1 MYRKYLATAAA
12 ILVSV
17 SMMMTGCSGNHAV
30 KDNNVQQTEA
40 VNAQSEDGTRSGT
53 ASKTG
58 TKQGTQK
65 EGNTTGSAAQKRENQ
80 KTGDGT
86 GGSNNSTNNNKNENN
101 IYINNGNGNSNGNG
115 GSRQKT
121 GSSGSGRT
129 TKNQTNTT
137 YNIYETHNHNTTNKT
152 ENHYSTTH
160 NSKTENKYTSTTT
173 ENVNVDQSIGKT
185 TVNQEQNIT
194 ENSTTNTTNTN
205 INLGDQSNGKTT
217 NTTVNNE
224 EDTTITKN
232 ETNTGNQNNGNQ
244 AIGSGNN
251 QRSDVYAVY
260 PYEPGNLDHYT
271 DPKPVEGDTGDEDTS
286 KDGLL
291 GFGGSDSGNGSTDP
305 DSEDPVIGTTADEVT
320 DDEPVPASTDGFTDI
335 YDFEEQDEDIP
346 DDYDGGD
353 DWNNGEGGDDWN
365 NSDGGDDWNNS
376 DGGDD
381 WNNSEDGDDWNNSED
396 GGEEDYQGD
405 DFETFDQNETP
416 GMMEETQEMWETN
429 GGTDSADMPSEG
441 ESLQVSS
448 GSDMGT
454 TYDVSGHSTISF
466 TVGLAE
472 GSDLSGS
479 AWIEVCDQEGNVIGQ
494 TGEVGPGRSTNANF
508 DVSGMDTIQFRACT
522 DSGEMVDLQISG
534 LVLN

>member
-1 MYRKYLATAAA
+1 M
-12 ILVSV
+12 
-17 SMMMTGCSGNHAV
+17 
-30 KDNNVQQTEA
+30 
-40 VNAQSEDGTRSGT
+40 
-53 ASKTG
+53 
-58 TKQGTQK
+58 
-65 EGNTTGSAAQKRENQ
+65 
-80 KTGDGT
+80 
-86 GGSNNSTNNNKNENN
+86 
-101 IYINNGNGNSNGNG
+101 
-115 GSRQKT
+115 
-121 GSSGSGRT
+121 
-129 TKNQTNTT
+129 
-137 YNIYETHNHNTTNKT
+137 
-152 ENHYSTTH
+152 
-160 NSKTENKYTSTTT
+160 
-173 ENVNVDQSIGKT
+173 
-185 TVNQEQNIT
+185 
-194 ENSTTNTTNTN
+194 
-205 INLGDQSNGKTT
+205 
-217 NTTVNNE
+217 
-224 EDTTITKN
+224 
-232 ETNTGNQNNGNQ
+232 
-244 AIGSGNN
+244 
-251 QRSDVYAVY
+251 
-260 PYEPGNLDHYT
+260 
-271 DPKPVEGDTGDEDTS
+271 EGDTGDEDTS
-286 KDGLL
+286 KYGLL

-305 DSEDPVIGTTADEVT
+305 DPEDSVIGTTADEVT

-353 DWNNGEGGDDWN
+353 DWNNGE
-365 NSDGGDDWNNS
+365 GGDDWNNS

-479 AWIEVCDQEGNVIGQ
+479 AWIEVCDQDGNVIGQ

>member
-1 MYRKYLATAAA
+1 MYRKYMTAAAA

-40 VNAQSEDGTRSGT
+40 VNAQSEDGTRSG
-53 ASKTG
+53 AGSKTG

-86 GGSNNSTNNNKNENN
+86 DGSNNSTNNNKNENN

-121 GSSGSGRT
+121 GSTGSGRT
-129 TKNQTNTT
+129 TKNQTTTT

-160 NSKTENKYTSTTT
+160 NSKTENKYTNTTT

-232 ETNTGNQNNGNQ
+232 ETNTVNQNNGNQ
-244 AIGSGNN
+244 AIGSGND
-251 QRSDVYAVY
+251 QGGDAYA
-260 PYEPGNLDHYT
+260 YEPGNLDHYT
-271 DPKPVEGDTGDEDTS
+271 DPKPVEGDTGDEDTG
-286 KDGLL
+286 KDALL

-305 DSEDPVIGTTADEVT
+305 DYEDSVIGTTADEVT
-320 DDEPVPASTDGFTDI
+320 DEEPVPAPTDGFTDTI
-335 YDFEEQDEDIP
+335 NTDEPVDDIPGEGTEDIWP
-346 DDYDGGD
+346 DDPEPEYPYEGTTTDIPEEYVDEPVDDIPYDGGD
-353 DWNNGEGGDDWN
+353 DWYNGEGD
-365 NSDGGDDWNNS
+365 
-376 DGGDD
+376 
-381 WNNSEDGDDWNNSED
+381 
-396 GGEEDYQGD
+396 GEEDYQGD

-416 GMMEETQEMWETN
+416 GMMEGPQEMWETN
-429 GGTDSADMPSEG
+429 DSTDSADMPSEG
-441 ESLQVSS
+441 DSLQVSS

-522 DSGEMVDLQISG
+522 DSGETVDLQISS

>member
-40 VNAQSEDGTRSGT
+40 VNAQSEDGTRSG
-53 ASKTG
+53 AVSKTG

-160 NSKTENKYTSTTT
+160 NSKTENKYTNTTT

-217 NTTVNNE
+217 TTTVNNE

-232 ETNTGNQNNGNQ
+232 ETNTVNQNNGNQ
-244 AIGSGNN
+244 AIGSGND
-251 QRSDVYAVY
+251 QGGDAYA
-260 PYEPGNLDHYT
+260 YEPGNLDHYT
-271 DPKPVEGDTGDEDTS
+271 DPKPVEGDTGDEDTG
-286 KDGLL
+286 KNALL

-305 DSEDPVIGTTADEVT
+305 DYEDPVIGTTADEVT
-320 DDEPVPASTDGFTDI
+320 DEEPVPAPTDGFTDTI
-335 YDFEEQDEDIP
+335 NPDEPVDDIPGEGTEDIWP
-346 DDYDGGD
+346 DDPEPEYPYEGTTTDIPEEYVDEPVDDIPYDGGD
-353 DWNNGEGGDDWN
+353 DWYNGEGD
-365 NSDGGDDWNNS
+365 
-376 DGGDD
+376 
-381 WNNSEDGDDWNNSED
+381 
-396 GGEEDYQGD
+396 GEEEYQGD

-416 GMMEETQEMWETN
+416 GMMEEPQEMWETN
-429 GGTDSADMPSEG
+429 DSTDSADISSEG
-441 ESLQVSS
+441 DSLQVSS

-479 AWIEVCDQEGNVIGQ
+479 AWIEVCDQDGNVIGQ

-522 DSGEMVDLQISG
+522 DSGEMVDLQISS